1 MTVRDLVVDLFSEHL
16 DAVTDQPVRLR
27 ALVTLLEAFEV
38 AEPTTRMTTAALRR
52 SGWLAASRRGR
63 ETLYTPTDDLRAAVR
78 ARWARLDERLGPWDG
93 RWRMVIYTVPE
104 TDRSARERVRRT
116 LTRHGFGPLAPATWL
131 SPHKVALDD
140 VRTELAREPLSRL
153 DLLTAQVTQE
163 TGGSDTEL
171 AARCWDLQGVAA
183 AYRRVIDGIRA
194 VLAGPAPDGV
204 SALVTH
210 LRVLA
215 EIRRVGVSDPMLPD
229 ALRPPGW
236 PGAELWEAWQELC
249 ARLHGPAREHVATLV
264 TGRWDGP
271 GDEQPWPAQ
280 RCTVDMSG

>member
-16 DAVTDQPVRLR
+16 DVVTDQPVRLQ
-27 ALVTLLEAFEV
+27 ALVSLLEAFEV

-52 SGWLAASRRGR
+52 SGWLAAFRRGR
-63 ETLYTPTDDLRAAVR
+63 ETLYTPTEDLRAAVR

-183 AYRRVIDGIRA
+183 AYRRVIDGIRG
-194 VLAGPAPDGV
+194 VLADPAPDGRT
-204 SALVTH
+204 ALVTH

-236 PGAELWEAWQELC
+236 PGAELREAWDELC
-249 ARLHGPAREHVATLV
+249 ARLHGPAREHVGTVLA
-264 TGRWDGP
+264 
-271 GDEQPWPAQ
+271 QPDSARPAQ

>member
-1 MTVRDLVVDLFSEHL
+1 MTVRDLVVDLFSEHV
-16 DAVTDQPVRLR
+16 DAVTDQPVRLQ
-27 ALVTLLEAFEV
+27 ALVALLEHFEI
-38 AEPTTRMTTAALRR
+38 AEPTSRMTMAALRR
-52 SGWLAASRRGR
+52 SGLLAASRSGR
-63 ETLYTPTDDLRAAVR
+63 ETLYSPTEAMRSAVR

-153 DLLTAQVTQE
+153 DLLTAQVTEE

-183 AYRRVIDGIRA
+183 AHRRVIDRIRA
-194 VLAGPAPDGV
+194 LLTDPVADGAT
-204 SALVTH
+204 ALVTH

-215 EIRRVGVSDPMLPD
+215 DIRRVGVSDPLLPD

-236 PGAELWEAWQELC
+236 PGAELREAWDELC
-249 ARLHGPAREHVATLV
+249 ARLHGPAREHVGTVLA
-264 TGRWDGP
+264 RPDRAR
-271 GDEQPWPAQ
+271 PAQ

>member
-16 DAVTDQPVRLR
+16 DAVTEEPVRLQ
-27 ALVTLLEAFEV
+27 ALVRLLEAFDV

-63 ETLYTPTDDLRAAVR
+63 ETLYTPTEDLRAAVR

-140 VRTELAREPLSRL
+140 VRTALAREPLSRL
-153 DLLTAQVTQE
+153 DVLTAQVTPE
-163 TGGSDTEL
+163 TGGSDVDL

-183 AYRRVIDGIRA
+183 AYRRVIDRIRA
-194 VLAGPAPDGV
+194 VLADPPPDGRP
-204 SALVTH
+204 ALVTH

-215 EIRRVGVSDPMLPD
+215 EIRRIGVSDPMLPD
-229 ALRPPGW
+229 ALRPHGW
-236 PGAELWEAWQELC
+236 PGAELWAAWEELC
-249 ARLHGPAREHVATLV
+249 ALLHPPAREHVATVLA
-264 TGRWDGP
+264 
-271 GDEQPWPAQ
+271 QPDRPRSGQ